1 MGLFIMASGLATK
14 STAMEFKN
22 GLMGPGM
29 KACGGFLRLAA
40 KANFGT
46 STAIFLKASGLTTKR
61 MATEFIR
68 IQMELVTLATGKTIC
83 STARVKSTG
92 WTEASILETTARARS
107 MAMGS
112 IGGLMAALIKGTG

>member
-14 STAMEFKN
+14 SMAMGFKN

-29 KACGGFLRLAA
+29 KACGGFQRLAA

-46 STAIFLKASGLTTKR
+46 SMVIFLKASGLTTKR

-68 IQMELVTLATGKTIC
+68 IRMVLVTLATGKTIC

-92 WTEASILETTARARS
+92 
-107 MAMGS
+107 
-112 IGGLMAALIKGTG
+112 